1 MENLI
6 PALDRLSVQQQPST
20 GLGRTRLTEQQSPET
35 TDASLGSLEITSTLP
50 LG

>member
-1 MENLI
+1 VESKI
-6 PALDRLSVQQQPST
+6 PALDRLSVRHRPST

-35 TDASLGSLEITSTLP
+35 TDASVLPQDITSTLP